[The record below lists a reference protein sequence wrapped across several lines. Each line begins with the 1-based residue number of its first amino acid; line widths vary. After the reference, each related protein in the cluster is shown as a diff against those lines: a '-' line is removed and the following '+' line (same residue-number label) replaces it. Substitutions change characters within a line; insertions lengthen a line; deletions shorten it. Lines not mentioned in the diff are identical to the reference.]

1 MEDVNKKVVG
11 ELKHS
16 TRHCLPFAHNI
27 HKSFQT
33 LFYMIPFTILT
44 GFGISF
50 AIVEGV
56 RVHAR
61 ITELLETERA
71 YHELVEKS
79 KIL

>member
-1 MEDVNKKVVG
+1 
-11 ELKHS
+11 
-16 TRHCLPFAHNI
+16 
-27 HKSFQT
+27 
-33 LFYMIPFTILT
+33 MIPFTILT

-50 AIVEGV
+50 AIVKGV